1 MCVHVCA
8 HAGCVWGVRMQGVCV
23 QSMCVCAPE
32 YVHVHTCGG
41 CVCGVCACACEYVH
55 ECAHVCVCVCTHS
68 CTVGGGD
75 RMFLNFL
82 GASLGE
88 TAAPPPTQS
97 RLSLHS
103 RLPDLSAAHHDPAL
117 PPNSWCSVQGP
128 RRRWP
133 GTSVFTDRPSTDTRT
148 VRGNRLAQKKYSNLK
163 LLTD

>member
-1 MCVHVCA
+1 
-8 HAGCVWGVRMQGVCV
+8 
-23 QSMCVCAPE
+23 
-32 YVHVHTCGG
+32 
-41 CVCGVCACACEYVH
+41 
-55 ECAHVCVCVCTHS
+55 
-68 CTVGGGD
+68 
-75 RMFLNFL
+75 MFLKFL

-117 PPNSWCSVQGP
+117 PPNSRCSVQGP

-148 VRGNRLAQKKYSNLK
+148 VSKRKPLGSEEILK
-163 LLTD
+163 S